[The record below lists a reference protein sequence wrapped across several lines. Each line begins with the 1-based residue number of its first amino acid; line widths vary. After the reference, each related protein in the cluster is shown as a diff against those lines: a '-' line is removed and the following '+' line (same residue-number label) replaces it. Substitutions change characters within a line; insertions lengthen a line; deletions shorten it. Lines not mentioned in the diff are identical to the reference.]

1 MTAQEDFQHLNI
13 LAESMGFKVDGVVKT
28 DGGTAVIL
36 IDADGQE
43 LAYQGINVE
52 DAVHVAAHKLSLA
65 IEGSDHG
72 AKESCEDCGY

>member
-1 MTAQEDFQHLNI
+1 MTAQDDYKHLNI

-36 IDADGQE
+36 VDAEGQE

-52 DAVHVAAHKLSLA
+52 DAVHIAAHKLSLA

>member
-1 MTAQEDFQHLNI
+1 MTAQDDYKHLNI